1 MRILMKTTAASPEG
15 SMVANQTYTVDDDT
29 ARELIDGGYAA
40 EVEDQSQ
47 VTIDDPES
55 AAIEPPEKAVKAR
68 ARAKRVK

>member
-1 MRILMKTTAASPEG
+1 
-15 SMVANQTYTVDDDT
+15 
-29 ARELIDGGYAA
+29 
-40 EVEDQSQ
+40 VEDQSQ